1 MTVVFFVWPA
11 EQFAAQIITTAYG
24 IPLGD
29 LIQIAVTNPHL
40 SDHGRARWCQI
51 IVVVKCLSDLH
62 KRRIAEIMGRIYAA
76 DDIHALVFYGE

>member
-29 LIQIAVTNPHL
+29 LIQIAVTKPHL
-40 SDHGRARWCQI
+40 SDHGRARGRQMMF
-51 IVVVKCLSDLH
+51 VGEGEGLAYTKVEL
-62 KRRIAEIMGRIYAA
+62 RR
-76 DDIHALVFYGE
+76 

>member
-40 SDHGRARWCQI
+40 SDHGRAGGCQI
-51 IVVVKCLSDLH
+51 VLCVKASARLTQEQNCGDDGKDIS
-62 KRRIAEIMGRIYAA
+62 RRGYPCP
-76 DDIHALVFYGE
+76 